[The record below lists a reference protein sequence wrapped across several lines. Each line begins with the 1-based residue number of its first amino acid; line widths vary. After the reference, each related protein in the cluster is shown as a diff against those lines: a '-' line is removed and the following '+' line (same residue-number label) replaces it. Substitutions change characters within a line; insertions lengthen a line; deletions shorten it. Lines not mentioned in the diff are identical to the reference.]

1 MIVPS
6 AEILE
11 ETQESS
17 WPVPEP
23 TANLQLKELDEWG
36 PFRAR
41 KLGASSLTP
50 DFILGYVFGL
60 QVARTMIANSA
71 VLALAKIDPND
82 VL

>member
-11 ETQESS
+11 ETQESG

-23 TANLQLKELDEWG
+23 TANLQLEELDSFG
-36 PFRAR
+36 PFRAQ

-60 QVARTMIANSA
+60 QVARTMIAGSA
-71 VLALAKIDPND
+71 ALALAHVDPNE